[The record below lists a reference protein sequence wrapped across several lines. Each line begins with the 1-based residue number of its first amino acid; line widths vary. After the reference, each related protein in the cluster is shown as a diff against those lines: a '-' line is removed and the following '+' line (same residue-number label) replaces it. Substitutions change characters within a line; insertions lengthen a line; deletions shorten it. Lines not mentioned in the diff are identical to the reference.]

1 VQAAL
6 AEALAAGTAA
16 VKCRILVS
24 ACATAQAEEFFVAH
38 AHLGL
43 DFFEVFGAVSADHQI
58 SQGTICATRVPFEF
72 AGVGANEAPRTV
84 CQIGW
89 QAHSAGLRTCITR
102 LTIRSRRLSVSINGI
117 IGIISCSG

>member
-1 VQAAL
+1 MQAAL

-16 VKCRILVS
+16 VKCRIPVS

-58 SQGTICATRVPFEF
+58 SQGAICATRVPFEF
-72 AGVGANEAPRTV
+72 AGVGTNKASRTV
-84 CQIGW
+84 CQVGW
-89 QAHSAGLRTCITR
+89 RAH
-102 LTIRSRRLSVSINGI
+102 IRSRRLSVSINGI
-117 IGIISCSG
+117 IGNISCSG